1 MANPLLA
8 GWPRRDGPGTGRQ
21 REAPAFPKTA
31 GHFSFREKPG
41 QVMMK
46 GAKEERISDVV
57 AIAYSVLALL
67 LMLAWTYV
75 PA

>member
-1 MANPLLA
+1 MVPALDANA
-8 GWPRRDGPGTGRQ
+8 KPRPV
-21 REAPAFPKTA
+21 PKTA

>member
-1 MANPLLA
+1 
-8 GWPRRDGPGTGRQ
+8 
-21 REAPAFPKTA
+21 
-31 GHFSFREKPG
+31 
-41 QVMMK
+41 MMK

>member
-1 MANPLLA
+1 MVPALDANA
-8 GWPRRDGPGTGRQ
+8 KPRPV
-21 REAPAFPKTA
+21 PKTA
-31 GHFSFREKPG
+31 GNFSLLSTPG